1 MVFASVQTLLHPD
14 AHEDGGLAMN
24 NRVLLEQQRAAIF
37 ELIRDM
43 GKQLLMGKVNLV
55 NMSMP
60 VKMFEPRS
68 YLQKLA
74 DVWVYSSM
82 LSTAAAQE
90 DPMQRMKWVLTW

>member
-1 MVFASVQTLLHPD
+1 MQTLLHPE

-24 NRVLLEQQRAAIF
+24 NRTLLEQQRAAIF
-37 ELIRDM
+37 ELVRDM

-74 DVWVYSSM
+74 DVWVYSRM

-90 DPMQRMKWVLTW
+90 DPVQGMQWVLTW